1 MVNVYDTA
9 NELERQLRQT
19 PEFQDLKAAFDA
31 LKLDQD
37 ASNLFGKFQHK
48 QMTAQ
53 QKQMQGQQVTQDE
66 MKEIQ
71 DLAKEVTA
79 KPAIQHLM
87 EKEQGVDKMIQQ
99 LNQIITGPIQDLYKQ
114 FEPGQPTA

>member
-9 NELERQLRQT
+9 NELEHQLQQT

-31 LKLDQD
+31 LKLDKE
-37 ASNLFGKFQHK
+37 ASDLFVKFQHK
-48 QMTAQ
+48 QQAAQ
-53 QKQMQGQQVTQDE
+53 QKQMQGQQVTEAE

-71 DLAKEVTA
+71 GLAKEVTD

-114 FEPGQPTA
+114 Y